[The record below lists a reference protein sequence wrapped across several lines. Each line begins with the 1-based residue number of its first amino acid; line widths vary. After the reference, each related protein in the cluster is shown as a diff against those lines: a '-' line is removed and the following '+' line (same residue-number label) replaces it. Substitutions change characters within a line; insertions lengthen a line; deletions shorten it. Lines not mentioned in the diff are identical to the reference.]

1 MKVVLPAYLVT
12 PNIVDINNRKI
23 TIQGRIELMNQDGQ
37 FRSSYLSYF
46 DTMRYDSALFL
57 LENFGLCIL
66 TNSSFDPIKWTILFR
81 FI

>member
-1 MKVVLPAYLVT
+1 MIKVVLPAYLVT

-57 LENFGLCIL
+57 LENFG
-66 TNSSFDPIKWTILFR
+66 
-81 FI
+81 